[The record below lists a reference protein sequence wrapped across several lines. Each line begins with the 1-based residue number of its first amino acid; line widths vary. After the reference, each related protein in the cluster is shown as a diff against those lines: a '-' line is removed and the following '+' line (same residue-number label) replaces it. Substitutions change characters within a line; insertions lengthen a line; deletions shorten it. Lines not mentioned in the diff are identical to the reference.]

1 MPSEMD
7 RQDARQQLKRLI
19 HRAVVGYALRCAL
32 RVWGLIPQELRNR
45 GILDQNR
52 SHINAIKS
60 ALRRTWDYVNRI
72 AIDAADLHRTEEQ
85 TRATCHSLNELAIVK
100 LQMRKSS
107 YLPPASVLHKTPL
120 PRKVQAGLETLG
132 AAVRAASYSAQCTAE
147 YGNHGI
153 ASLALEAE
161 TWSLAAE
168 PEAKAAVTSDLE
180 HFAAE
185 WSLTPPTEKDATPVM
200 PKSDKPILFEDWP
213 LYPHAIPGWFQD
225 AIDNGWVL
233 PH

>member
-1 MPSEMD
+1 M
-7 RQDARQQLKRLI
+7 RQQLKRLI

-72 AIDAADLHRTEEQ
+72 AIDAEDLRRTEVQ
-85 TRATCHSLNELAIVK
+85 TRATCHSLNEVAIVK
-100 LQMRKSS
+100 PQVRNSF
-107 YLPPASVLHKTPL
+107 YLPPARVITPL
-120 PRKVQAGLETLG
+120 PEEVQAGLKSLL
-132 AAVRAASYSAQCTAE
+132 AAVRAASQAAQCIAE
-147 YGNHGI
+147 YGDHGV
-153 ASLALEAE
+153 ASMALEAE

-168 PEAKAAVTSDLE
+168 PKAKGAAKSDLE

-185 WSLTPPTEKDATPVM
+185 WSITPPTEKDAAPVI
-200 PKSDKPILFEDWP
+200 PKFDKPILFEDWP